1 MTILLTGSEG
11 FIGSAIK
18 RKLERAGYTVLCY
31 DKKLGHDIL
40 DLVALEHHIQS
51 SNYVIHVAA
60 QANMYEMENID
71 GAYKGTDFNIRGT
84 HNVAFLCAKHKI
96 KLIYA
101 STICAYGNIEQQ
113 ATEDA
118 KVNPSELYACTK
130 YAGEVIVQGYAL
142 NFDLEYII
150 LRFATTY
157 GPGMRSVLG
166 VHVFFTQ
173 ALQDKDITIHG
184 DGSQIRTLTYVD
196 DIAAG
201 CALAIKHFDNARNEI
216 INLSQHEK
224 VSAIK
229 MAEDIKEITGS
240 KSKIVFIDQRRN
252 QIFNE
257 HVCYEKAWKLLNW
270 LPKYN
275 WQQGLQHTYNWFK
288 NGR

>member
-1 MTILLTGSEG
+1 MNILLTGSEG

-18 RKLERAGYTVLCY
+18 RKLERAGYNVLCY
-31 DKKLGHDIL
+31 DRKLGHDIL
-40 DLVALEHHIQS
+40 DLVNLEHHIQS

-71 GAYKGTDFNIRGT
+71 GAYEGTDFNIRGT
-84 HNVAFLCAKHKI
+84 HNVAFLCAKHKT

-101 STICAYGNIEQQ
+101 STICTYGNIKGQ

-130 YAGEVIVQGYAL
+130 YAGEVIIQGYAL
-142 NFDLEYII
+142 NFNLEYII

-157 GPGMRSVLG
+157 GPGMRSALG

-184 DGSQIRTLTYVD
+184 DGMQVRTLTHVD

-201 CALAIKHFDNARNEI
+201 CALAVKHFDNARNEI
-216 INLSQHEK
+216 INLSQQEK

-229 MAEDIKEITGS
+229 MAEDIKKITS
-240 KSKIVFIDQRRN
+240 SNSKIIFVDQRHN
-252 QIFNE
+252 QTFDEN
-257 HVCYEKAWKLLNW
+257 VCNQKAWKLLNW

-275 WQQGLQHTYNWFK
+275 WQEGLQHTYNWFK

>member
-1 MTILLTGSEG
+1 MNILLTGSSG
-11 FIGSAIK
+11 FIGTAIK
-18 RKLERAGYTVLCY
+18 LKLKRAGYNVLEY
-31 DKKLGHDIL
+31 DRKLGRDVL
-40 DLVALEHHIQS
+40 NLEDLEQHIQS
-51 SNYVIHVAA
+51 CNFVLHIAA
-60 QANMYEMENID
+60 QANMYAMEDID
-71 GAYKGTDFNIRGT
+71 GAYKGTDFNIQGT

-101 STICAYGNIEQQ
+101 STICAYGNIKEQ

-130 YAGEVIVQGYAL
+130 YAGEIIIQGYAL
-142 NFDLEYII
+142 NFNLEYII

-157 GPGMRSVLG
+157 GPGMRSALG

-184 DGSQIRTLTYVD
+184 DGKQARTLTHVD
-196 DIAAG
+196 DIATG

-224 VSAIK
+224 VSAIQ
-229 MAEDIKEITGS
+229 MAEDIKKITGS
-240 KSKIVFIDQRRN
+240 NSKIVFVDQRHN
-252 QIFNE
+252 QTFDEN
-257 HVCYEKAWKLLNW
+257 VCNQKAWKLLNW

-275 WQQGLQHTYNWFK
+275 WQDGLQHTYNWFK
-288 NGR
+288 NGC